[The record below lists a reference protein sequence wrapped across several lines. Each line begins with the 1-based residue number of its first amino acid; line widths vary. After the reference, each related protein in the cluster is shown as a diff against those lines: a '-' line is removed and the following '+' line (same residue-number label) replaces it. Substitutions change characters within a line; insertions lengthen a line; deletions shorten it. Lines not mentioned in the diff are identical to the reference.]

1 MKAIT
6 EVTIKEAFEQVCHAY
21 CVPPTTFDDDF
32 GSWKLH
38 NPQPNLYTIVQIGHT
53 TIDCIFPFSSDL
65 LDEATFIRVCDAAI
79 AATKIRL
86 YSTFDGSHAML
97 SINLKMLSQT
107 RFAVVEQGWTGNCQI
122 VNILGVIRMG
132 VNYARQSG
140 FSEWVVEGYD
150 RDFDDLMT
158 AATVLQLMLQQ
169 VKRTIGLKFIVK
181 SHEKFGLP
189 QGERHF
195 CSAPIYA
202 DTEHHVD
209 LGSVASLGNKT
220 WIISSIHEREDV
232 PEHIGRLHFSTRD
245 EAGEHLKKNL
255 VLHSVYREFYS
266 KYRRIKTP

>member
-6 EVTIKEAFEQVCHAY
+6 EATIKEAFEQVCHAY

-38 NPQPNLYTIVQIGHT
+38 NPVSNRYTIIQIGRT
-53 TIDCIFPFSSDL
+53 SVDTIQPFGENL
-65 LDEATFIRVCDAAI
+65 LDAKEFVQCCEWAVKGKGCQP
-79 AATKIRL
+79 
-86 YSTFDGSHAML
+86 HAMFAR
-97 SINLKMLSQT
+97 SFQINLKMLCET
-107 RFAVVEQGWTGNCQI
+107 RFAVVENSSIGECQYAY
-122 VNILGVIRMG
+122 ILGIIRMG
-132 VNYARQSG
+132 DDFARQSG
-140 FSEWVVEGYD
+140 YSSWIVEGYD

-158 AATVLQLMLQQ
+158 AATVLRLMLQQ
-169 VKRTIGLKFIVK
+169 MKRTIGLKFIVK

-255 VLHSVYREFYS
+255 VLHSVYREFYNT
-266 KYRRIKTP
+266 YRRIKTS